1 MRGSTAVHPNHAHHQ
16 NDPAEFSHG
25 LLRGDERK
33 CTVQIP
39 ATSCPRSKSIPQ
51 ALGMGGKEAPT
62 PAINLNSEPRLAPEE
77 RLRDDM
83 EGWPD
88 AIEARSGH
96 SPKMQMPLTR
106 LGAALRRKYYN
117 QHQG

>member
-1 MRGSTAVHPNHAHHQ
+1 
-16 NDPAEFSHG
+16 
-25 LLRGDERK
+25 
-33 CTVQIP
+33 
-39 ATSCPRSKSIPQ
+39 
-51 ALGMGGKEAPT
+51 MGGREAPT

-96 SPKMQMPLTR
+96 SPKM
-106 LGAALRRKYYN
+106 
-117 QHQG
+117 